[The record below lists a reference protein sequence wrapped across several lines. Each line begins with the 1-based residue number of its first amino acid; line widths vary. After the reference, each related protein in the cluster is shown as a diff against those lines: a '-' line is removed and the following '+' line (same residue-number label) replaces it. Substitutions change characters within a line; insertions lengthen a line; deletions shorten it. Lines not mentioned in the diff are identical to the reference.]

1 MKIVVLTNSSG
12 IYGLE
17 PSLNELLKGFAEDGK
32 DIASFDD
39 VGKPTLIDLS
49 KEASPQ
55 IAKSNVILIS
65 DQVEIP
71 EELIGVAY
79 ELNELVGKDDL
90 YIIYHDNPIVNYKVK
105 HQKGLRKHFEKQ
117 IKSEVQSRQVLN
129 SAHDKVFQ
137 VLANWKISD
146 FNSLISIFPDPILEA
161 KLELLHNCLHHESVP
176 ENLDS
181 ILKTFSA
188 DFDKFNK
195 ARQGK
200 TLFDKEYM
208 DALTELRKALLGS

>member
-1 MKIVVLTNSSG
+1 MKIIVFTNSSG

-17 PSLNELLKGFAEDGK
+17 PSLSELLKGFAEDGK
-32 DIASFDD
+32 DVASFDD
-39 VGKPTLIDLS
+39 IGKPTLIDLS
-49 KEASPQ
+49 NETSPHVT
-55 IAKSNVILIS
+55 KSNVILIS

-79 ELNELVGKDDL
+79 ELNELIRKDDL

-117 IKSEVQSRQVLN
+117 IKSEVQSRQVVN

-137 VLANWKISD
+137 VLANWKIGD
-146 FNSLISIFPDPILEA
+146 FNSLSSIFPDPILEA
-161 KLELLHNCLHHESVP
+161 KLELLHNCLNHESIP
-176 ENLDS
+176 PTLDVLLS
-181 ILKTFSA
+181 DYSSA
-188 DFDKFNK
+188 FETFNK
-195 ARQGK
+195 ASHGK

-208 DALTELRKALLGS
+208 EALTDLRKALLGS